1 MKKLVILTGAGMS
14 AESGISTF
22 RDSNG
27 LWNNYPVEQVATP
40 QGFAA
45 NPQLVLD
52 FYNHRRRELLQA
64 EPNEGHRGLA
74 ALEKFFKVHI
84 ITQNVDNL
92 HERAGSTHVIHL
104 HGELMKSCSVNDK
117 DTAFDIPPEH
127 PDLHIGDQAPDGGQL
142 RPYIV
147 WFGEAVPKIDEAIR
161 FVESADLFVVIGTS
175 LNVYPA
181 AGLLHY
187 VKKGIPIYLIDPKPV
202 NTYRTNI
209 KFIVKGASEGVKILT
224 DLIV

>member
-1 MKKLVILTGAGMS
+1 MS
-14 AESGISTF
+14 AESSISTF

-64 EPNEGHRGLA
+64 EPNEGHSGLA

-104 HGELMKSCSVNDK
+104 HGELMKSCSVKDK
-117 DTAFDIPPEH
+117 DASFDIPPEH
-127 PDLHIGDQAPDGGQL
+127 PDLHIGDKAPDGGQL

-202 NTYRTNI
+202 NTYRTDI
-209 KFIVKGASEGVKILT
+209 EFIVKGASDGVKILT
-224 DLIV
+224 DLITN